1 MRKSQSCAERR
12 SIERPYFGRIDLDRL
27 RILQLSA
34 LQESDH
40 ADATK
45 SASGTWLDHE
55 KTSARAEKR
64 CFAPFGGASVH
75 PLRKNRR
82 LPMRRDS
89 NGTHVGIRRDQSWKS
104 TNKDGVVALVTCSR
118 PAKHS
123 RRFTGGLRRVS
134 PVRSSNRKGDPSRY
148 RAQTR
153 VLCVLG
159 LIEDDSAH
167 TGVQKH
173 DPGHHRGAAS

>member
-1 MRKSQSCAERR
+1 MLMPQRNA
-12 SIERPYFGRIDLDRL
+12 
-27 RILQLSA
+27 A
-34 LQESDH
+34 
-40 ADATK
+40 
-45 SASGTWLDHE
+45 DHE
-55 KTSARAEKR
+55 KTSVRAEKR

-75 PLRKNRR
+75 PLRKNRC
-82 LPMRRDS
+82 LPRRRDS

-134 PVRSSNRKGDPSRY
+134 PVRSSNRKRDPSRY

-159 LIEDDSAH
+159 LIEDGSAH
-167 TGVQKH
+167 RSTNMIQSTSRRAIAPRNRPLEVISQK
-173 DPGHHRGAAS
+173 R